1 MIIEK
6 DGYKFEIDIEATK
19 KYYENNEVCD
29 CDACKNF
36 QLQAKEAFPKLDE
49 FLSAFGAN
57 ILRPD
62 EVSWIQ
68 EVDDI
73 DYIDITYTVCGKIIE
88 GSGYEVDLYDSLFLS
103 VFIDNKY
110 VPNSHKDEDWFSL
123 TVFNVKLPFIVEK
136 E

>member
-1 MIIEK
+1 M
-6 DGYKFEIDIEATK
+6 
-19 KYYENNEVCD
+19 
-29 CDACKNF
+29 
-36 QLQAKEAFPKLDE
+36 QAKEAFPKLDE

-110 VPNSHKDEDWFSL
+110 VPNNHKDEEWFSL